1 MKISFGVY
9 CGIKVVVKKK
19 SSQHER
25 GFLFEN
31 SKATTET
38 YIIGYLPIIRS
49 SPTKMDTVKELLV
62 QCKEKVKQLNLMETD
77 LVLDHAIYSKAVEV
91 VMEELYSDLKYF
103 INFRMGG
110 FHATCVFLGVI
121 GKRFGVEG
129 LKDVMVEAVTLEEDA
144 AQKEENAT
152 TMV

>member
-9 CGIKVVVKKK
+9 CGIKAVVKNK

-25 GFLFEN
+25 GFLSEN

-38 YIIGYLPIIRS
+38 YITGYLPIIRS

-62 QCKEKVKQLNLMETD
+62 QCREKVKQLNLMETD

-91 VMEELYSDLKYF
+91 VMEELYSDSKYF

-110 FHATCVFLGVI
+110 FHETCVFLGVI

-129 LKDVMVEAVTLEEDA
+129 LKDVMVEAETLVEDA
-144 AQKEENAT
+144 AQK
-152 TMV
+152 V